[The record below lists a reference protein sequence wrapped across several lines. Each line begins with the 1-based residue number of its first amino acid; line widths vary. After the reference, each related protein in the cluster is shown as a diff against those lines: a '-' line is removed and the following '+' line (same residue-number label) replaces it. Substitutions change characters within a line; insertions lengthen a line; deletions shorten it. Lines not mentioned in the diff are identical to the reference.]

1 MPRQTS
7 CLGMAQG
14 KAIMSA
20 KEKLPTISQG
30 KDRDGRQIFPAFCAI
45 PCPRRS
51 HFRISQLHLVNPL
64 GPSFSQLSPSAE
76 VLVHKLGDMGQP
88 RLCFFIKKQ

>member
-14 KAIMSA
+14 KAIMSER
-20 KEKLPTISQG
+20 EKLPMFSQG
-30 KDRDGRQIFPAFCAI
+30 KARDGRQIFPAFCAI

-51 HFRISQLHLVNPL
+51 HFRMSQLHLANPL
-64 GPSFSQLSPSAE
+64 GPSFSQLSPS
-76 VLVHKLGDMGQP
+76 LKLWY
-88 RLCFFIKKQ
+88 IN